1 MRHPKTSTN
10 KNENI
15 FCSHSFRI
23 ELGLKP
29 SGRRVTRF
37 DETMENDLE
46 VLEEEE
52 DQGR

>member
-10 KNENI
+10 KHEN
-15 FCSHSFRI
+15 
-23 ELGLKP
+23 LKP
-29 SGRRVTRF
+29 SGRRATRF

-52 DQGR
+52 DQSR